1 MKPLLECYVKKHFTK
16 LLECVSALY
25 FSLLP
30 HPGKPDCYKKGKEKK
45 NVTLIKPMFQF
56 INPENVRKLEV
67 F

>member
-30 HPGKPDCYKKGKEKK
+30 HPGKPDCYKKGKEK